1 MISVQNSGFK
11 PVSITNI
18 QPQSKPMFRFATNPV
33 DKFEKKSAT
42 TEETLKELSKIKKD
56 NKNRFTD
63 NDIKSFSKM
72 APENL
77 GNVKYFAQ
85 TNLSVF
91 NIKWIIEKNDV
102 NFEKL
107 GKIIQNEEKEDKNA
121 SISFSKDSAENSNF
135 ILTVKSKNYEKAQV
149 LDKNLNTLTKE
160 ITKEK
165 GDFKYTEVKDFKN
178 NTILKAKT
186 DKDNILI
193 SSVKTFNDKNGNTLK
208 TEYTKQSDI
217 EGIYDIKVK
226 NAKGKEEILSEGK
239 VNKATGISTITK
251 NLTSPDGTKTEYN
264 CTFDKNGN
272 KEFAYKITDKKG
284 KILLDNKENFK
295 VISENKAIS
304 TKNNKKYEID
314 YFMDKISI
322 KNDKKTTEINLF
334 DFAKGDTSPLKKIS
348 GNELI
353 QMKNNVTK
361 YGGSQ
366 GCFAAYDVFS
376 KAVNTSDNK
385 VSTLLHELGHAKDYR
400 NKDME
405 ISSDEKFVKTF
416 ETEKKAFTENSS
428 NFERTLIEY
437 FIRPRSHHAGE
448 NGGKVE
454 AVAEANAILNA
465 PADDKVTGMRK
476 QIFQQYFPKTI
487 AILNDK
493 LEQFSNS
500 PLQTNNTGFFGH

>member
-1 MISVQNSGFK
+1 
-11 PVSITNI
+11 
-18 QPQSKPMFRFATNPV
+18 
-33 DKFEKKSAT
+33 
-42 TEETLKELSKIKKD
+42 
-56 NKNRFTD
+56 
-63 NDIKSFSKM
+63 
-72 APENL
+72 
-77 GNVKYFAQ
+77 
-85 TNLSVF
+85 
-91 NIKWIIEKNDV
+91 
-102 NFEKL
+102 
-107 GKIIQNEEKEDKNA
+107 
-121 SISFSKDSAENSNF
+121 
-135 ILTVKSKNYEKAQV
+135 
-149 LDKNLNTLTKE
+149 
-160 ITKEK
+160 
-165 GDFKYTEVKDFKN
+165 
-178 NTILKAKT
+178 
-186 DKDNILI
+186 
-193 SSVKTFNDKNGNTLK
+193 
-208 TEYTKQSDI
+208 
-217 EGIYDIKVK
+217 
-226 NAKGKEEILSEGK
+226 
-239 VNKATGISTITK
+239 
-251 NLTSPDGTKTEYN
+251 
-264 CTFDKNGN
+264 
-272 KEFAYKITDKKG
+272 
-284 KILLDNKENFK
+284 
-295 VISENKAIS
+295 
-304 TKNNKKYEID
+304 
-314 YFMDKISI
+314 MDKISI
-322 KNDKKTTEINLF
+322 KNDKKITEINLF

-376 KAVNTSDNK
+376 KAANTSDNK

-428 NFERTLIEY
+428 NSERTLIEY

-454 AVAEANAILNA
+454 AVAEVNAILNA

>member
-1 MISVQNSGFK
+1 
-11 PVSITNI
+11 
-18 QPQSKPMFRFATNPV
+18 
-33 DKFEKKSAT
+33 
-42 TEETLKELSKIKKD
+42 
-56 NKNRFTD
+56 
-63 NDIKSFSKM
+63 
-72 APENL
+72 
-77 GNVKYFAQ
+77 
-85 TNLSVF
+85 
-91 NIKWIIEKNDV
+91 
-102 NFEKL
+102 
-107 GKIIQNEEKEDKNA
+107 
-121 SISFSKDSAENSNF
+121 
-135 ILTVKSKNYEKAQV
+135 
-149 LDKNLNTLTKE
+149 
-160 ITKEK
+160 
-165 GDFKYTEVKDFKN
+165 
-178 NTILKAKT
+178 
-186 DKDNILI
+186 
-193 SSVKTFNDKNGNTLK
+193 
-208 TEYTKQSDI
+208 
-217 EGIYDIKVK
+217 
-226 NAKGKEEILSEGK
+226 
-239 VNKATGISTITK
+239 
-251 NLTSPDGTKTEYN
+251 
-264 CTFDKNGN
+264 
-272 KEFAYKITDKKG
+272 
-284 KILLDNKENFK
+284 
-295 VISENKAIS
+295 
-304 TKNNKKYEID
+304 
-314 YFMDKISI
+314 
-322 KNDKKTTEINLF
+322 
-334 DFAKGDTSPLKKIS
+334 
-348 GNELI
+348 
-353 QMKNNVTK
+353 MKNNVTK